1 MPVSLI
7 PQKAMN
13 RVVSRTPE
21 VRRGVRAEGRARQA
35 LAEAARARHF
45 HDRHVQVTGDQDSRW
60 PADYIISMDDD
71 RGQRAVLSI
80 EYGRKGYTVT
90 RPDGS
95 TYTVARMEGLRILRA
110 ALVSGSVSGLA
121 PPR

>member
-1 MPVSLI
+1 
-7 PQKAMN
+7 MN
-13 RVVSRTPE
+13 RVVSRVPE
-21 VRRGVRAEGRARQA
+21 VRRAVRAEGRARQA

-45 HDRHVQVTGDQDSRW
+45 HDRHVQITGDRDSRW

-80 EYGRKGYTVT
+80 EYGREAFTVT
-90 RPDGS
+90 RADGS
-95 TYTVARMEGLRILRA
+95 TYTVGRMEGLRILRA
-110 ALVSGSVSGLA
+110 ALATGSLTGLA